1 MRHAAPAQAG
11 HHPRARRR
19 ALRRSR
25 AKGGRLGDGFF
36 PGKGDHA
43 ELERLFGVARQAAFE
58 AGRNPDVLTFT
69 SGGNGA
75 IGSRALD
82 EVGELAAMGVTRV
95 VLPSFLFWQ
104 DTEEALAR
112 YGAEI
117 IAKAP

>member
-1 MRHAAPAQAG
+1 LATDSSPAKVITPNLSDFSAS
-11 HHPRARRR
+11 PVR
-19 ALRRSR
+19 
-25 AKGGRLGDGFF
+25 
-36 PGKGDHA
+36 
-43 ELERLFGVARQAAFE
+43 AAFE